1 MINIP
6 DVQIGTR
13 HRRKL
18 DGTRETLVTL
28 DIVVLQTDLQLN
40 GLEEVPLLLV
50 LRVVEELL
58 DILAHAGYQTARLA
72 SGCCRCKNQ
81 NSSLLTDCN
90 FRHG

>member
-28 DIVVLQTDLQLN
+28 DIVVLQTNLKLDR
-40 GLEEVPLLLV
+40 LEEVSLLFI

-58 DILAHAGYQTARLA
+58 DVLAHT
-72 SGCCRCKNQ
+72 GCCE
-81 NSSLLTDCN
+81 LV
-90 FRHG
+90 